1 MCLTAGAEDCDAVIS
16 MTAECSNQT
25 NERSCAWV
33 MASVVLYTCPCSHCC
48 NLYQRTATLA
58 QLRLTTASS
67 FLFTVTR
74 QQSPFHRHQVNLTVL
89 HVARLSCKSSF
100 SYAELL
106 LLADNK
112 WRRDTTWLRTQ
123 CVALGRVVW
132 PRLYLNQWRLTTMT
146 LLWLRGP
153 GVQHPFAFMAIG
165 RICTKPG
172 RNAGYP
178 GNSHTVANVLYRV
191 GQNLRQHLKY

>member
-89 HVARLSCKSSF
+89 HVARLSCKSGF

-123 CVALGRVVW
+123 CVALFRTCCV
-132 PRLYLNQWRLTTMT
+132 TSTISKSMT
-146 LLWLRGP
+146 SDYHDSALVERAGGSTP
-153 GVQHPFAFMAIG
+153 
-165 RICTKPG
+165 ICFHG
-172 RNAGYP
+172 DW
-178 GNSHTVANVLYRV
+178 
-191 GQNLRQHLKY
+191 